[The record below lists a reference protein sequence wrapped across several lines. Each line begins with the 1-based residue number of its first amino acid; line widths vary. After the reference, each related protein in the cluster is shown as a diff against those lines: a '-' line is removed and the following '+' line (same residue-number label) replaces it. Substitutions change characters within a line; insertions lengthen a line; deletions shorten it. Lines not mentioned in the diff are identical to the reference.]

1 MILMEAFVKYLCIPI
16 AQMVAIYGLIEV
28 IFKYKWNR
36 DKYIPLVSFTICF
49 LCGFLFYGVLLGL
62 EYKIGLLIG
71 LIQGLWAIIGIKFYF
86 KD

>member
-1 MILMEAFVKYLCIPI
+1 MDTLVKYLWIPI
-16 AQMVAIYGLIEV
+16 AQMIVIYGLIE
-28 IFKYKWNR
+28 IIYKYKWNR
-36 DKYIPLVSFTICF
+36 DKYLPLICFTVCF

-71 LIQGLWAIIGIKFYF
+71 LIQGLWAFIGTKFYF

>member
-1 MILMEAFVKYLCIPI
+1 MILMEALVKYLCIPI
-16 AQMVAIYGLIEV
+16 AQMVAIYGLTEV
-28 IFKYKWNR
+28 VFKYKWNR
-36 DKYIPLVSFTICF
+36 DKYIPLVGFTICF

-71 LIQGLWAIIGIKFYF
+71 LIQGLWAFIGTKFYF